1 MSVGLVLEV
10 DEARRVDQFRRFTRL
25 MAGVVMGIAL
35 AVLIGWQFDL
45 PILTRVLPI
54 WVVMVPNTSV
64 GLAVLS
70 AGLWCSSLKPST
82 SLLLLVRLTGGVG
95 ILLGGLTLLEYFA
108 QIDIGLDLLLPFEHQ
123 QSLSMKFPGRMAF
136 ATALCLLLC
145 GMALVLRNSPRLSQM
160 CSVTSLFIS
169 LMAIIGYCFG
179 VSALYSVGM
188 YSVVAAHTALAL
200 LLLSAGQLASLPNSK
215 LIELLTAKSAGGT
228 IARSLLL
235 RIPLIV
241 LGIGSILLVGE
252 QLGYY
257 EGRFSLALMATLSI
271 STLVAVILQIAGKLH
286 HIDHARE
293 YSQQSLAALN
303 TQLEQRVIE
312 RTAELK
318 TANAKLTKEVE
329 LRIEI
334 EDESRRL
341 SLTDELTGLHNRRSF
356 FLLAEQMLRNSRRN
370 GLPCLLFFVDL
381 DGLKKIND
389 AHGHEAGDLAI
400 MACAQV
406 LKAAF
411 RENDVVARIGG
422 DEFVALAVDICEP
435 TELISE
441 RIRTLVDE
449 FNNSDHCRYPI
460 GLSIGAICC
469 SPQELKP
476 LAELLANADALMYAD
491 KQQRKQA
498 RQTT

>member
-1 MSVGLVLEV
+1 MGLALEA
-10 DEARRVDQFRRFTRL
+10 DEARRVDQFRRFSRL
-25 MAGVVMGIAL
+25 TAGMVMGIAL

-45 PILTRVLPI
+45 FILTRVLPI
-54 WVVMVPNTSV
+54 WVVMVPNTAV
-64 GLAVLS
+64 GLAVLG
-70 AGLWCSSLKPST
+70 AGLWCASLKHSP
-82 SLLLLVRLTGGVG
+82 SLLLLERLAGGVG
-95 ILLGGLTLLEYFA
+95 ILLGGLTIFEYIV
-108 QIDIGLDLLLPFEHQ
+108 QIDIGIDLLLPFERL
-123 QSLSMKFPGRMAF
+123 QSLDMHFPGRMAF
-136 ATALCLLLC
+136 ATAVCLLLC
-145 GMALVLRNSPRLSQM
+145 GIALVLRKSPRLSQM
-160 CSVTSLFIS
+160 CSATSLFIS

-179 VSALYSVGM
+179 VSALYSVEM
-188 YSVVAAHTALAL
+188 YSAVAAHTALAL
-200 LLLSAGQLASLPNSK
+200 LLLSAGLLASLPNSK
-215 LIELLTAKSAGGT
+215 LIELLAAESAGGT

-241 LGIGSILLVGE
+241 LGIGSILLIGE

-257 EGRFSLALMATLSI
+257 ESRFSLALMATLSI
-271 STLVAVILQIAGKLH
+271 TTLVAVIIQIAGKLH
-286 HIDHARE
+286 HIDHARQC
-293 YSQQSLAALN
+293 SQKSLAALN

-312 RTAELK
+312 RTAELI
-318 TANAKLTKEVE
+318 TANAKLTQEAERRLV
-329 LRIEI
+329 I
-334 EDESRRL
+334 EDEARRL

-356 FLLAEQMLRNSRRN
+356 FLLAEQLLRNSRRN
-370 GLPCLLFFVDL
+370 RLPCLLFFFDL

-422 DEFVALAVDICEP
+422 DEFVALAVDIGEP

-449 FNNSDHCRYPI
+449 FNSSAHCRYPI

-476 LAELLANADALMYAD
+476 LAELMANADALMYAD
-491 KQQRKQA
+491 KQQRKQT
-498 RQTT
+498 RPTT

>member
-1 MSVGLVLEV
+1 MGLALEA
-10 DEARRVDQFRRFTRL
+10 DEERRVDQFRRFSRL
-25 MAGVVMGIAL
+25 TAGMVMGIAL

-45 PILTRVLPI
+45 LILTRVLPI
-54 WVVMVPNTSV
+54 WVVMVPNTAV
-64 GLAVLS
+64 GLAVLG
-70 AGLWCSSLKPST
+70 AGLWCTSLKRSP
-82 SLLLLVRLTGGVG
+82 SLLMLERLAGGVG
-95 ILLGGLTLLEYFA
+95 ILLGGLTILEYIA
-108 QIDIGLDLLLPFEHQ
+108 QIDIGIDLLLPFERL
-123 QSLSMKFPGRMAF
+123 QSLNMHFPGRMAF
-136 ATALCLLLC
+136 ATAVCLLLC
-145 GMALVLRNSPRLSQM
+145 GIALVLRKSPRLSQM
-160 CSVTSLFIS
+160 CSATSLFIS
-169 LMAIIGYCFG
+169 LMVIIGYCFG

-188 YSVVAAHTALAL
+188 YSAVAAHTALAL
-200 LLLSAGQLASLPNSK
+200 LLLSAGLLASLSNSK
-215 LIELLTAKSAGGT
+215 LIELLAAESAGGT

-241 LGIGSILLVGE
+241 LGIGSILLIGE

-257 EGRFSLALMATLSI
+257 ESRFSLALMATLSI
-271 STLVAVILQIAGKLH
+271 TTLVAVIIQIAGKLH
-286 HIDHARE
+286 HIDHARQC
-293 YSQQSLAALN
+293 SQQSLAALN

-318 TANAKLTKEVE
+318 TANAKLTQEAERRLV
-329 LRIEI
+329 I
-334 EDESRRL
+334 EDEARRL

-356 FLLAEQMLRNSRRN
+356 FLLAEQLLRNSRRN
-370 GLPCLLFFVDL
+370 RLPCLLFFFDL

-422 DEFVALAVDICEP
+422 DEFVALAVDIGEP

-441 RIRTLVDE
+441 RIRALVNE
-449 FNNSDHCRYPI
+449 FNSSAHCRYPI

-476 LAELLANADALMYAD
+476 LAELMANADALMYAD
-491 KQQRKQA
+491 KQQRKQT
-498 RQTT
+498 RPTT